1 MFAFIFVL
9 TVNGHWT
16 SWSAFGSCSRPC
28 GGGMQYRRRTCSNP
42 PASNGGK
49 SCKGPSHQSNACNT
63 HACAGKSVGIR
74 THSTS
79 RHFLIGLI
87 SSQIVDYRNEE
98 IKHDKEEHAILSPTI
113 QSLTLKL
120 QIYSFIGCRDIRH
133 RRFCQAVMRT
143 YRCWQ
148 YYGYCRKTC
157 GACKYE
163 TNYTRNK

>member
-1 MFAFIFVL
+1 MVRVAGLVEGGCSIAEGLVVIHL
-9 TVNGHWT
+9 RPTVEKAVKDHRISRMPATRMHAQVSQLESEHTAPRDT
-16 SWSAFGSCSRPC
+16 S
-28 GGGMQYRRRTCSNP
+28 
-42 PASNGGK
+42 
-49 SCKGPSHQSNACNT
+49 
-63 HACAGKSVGIR
+63 I
-74 THSTS
+74 
-79 RHFLIGLI
+79 LIGLI
-87 SSQIVDYRNEE
+87 SSQIVDNRNEE

-120 QIYSFIGCRDIRH
+120 QIYFFIGCRDIKH